1 MHDSTEI
8 IMSMRI
14 IIVTAI
20 IRAIMVEMILRDN
33 IRGRMDYQ
41 DFYHTPLQ
49 LQKCLGCSVQT
60 TAVVLTLSPF
70 LNVLNL
76 IACSIFF

>member
-8 IMSMRI
+8 IMSIRI
-14 IIVTAI
+14 IVVTAI
-20 IRAIMVEMILRDN
+20 IRALMVEMILRDN

-49 LQKCLGCSVQT
+49 LQKCLGCSVQRIGCY
-60 TAVVLTLSPF
+60 A
-70 LNVLNL
+70 
-76 IACSIFF
+76 